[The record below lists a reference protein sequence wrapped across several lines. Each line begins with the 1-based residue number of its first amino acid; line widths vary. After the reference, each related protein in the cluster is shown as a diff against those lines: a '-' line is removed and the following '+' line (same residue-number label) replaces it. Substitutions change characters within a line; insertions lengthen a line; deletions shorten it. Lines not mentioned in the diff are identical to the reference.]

1 MKKLEVTDYE
11 NALKDLLELK
21 KNQLNNLLN
30 NSIPNQFSN
39 IKTLLWIN
47 FTLLSIVLLL
57 LSKNNFLSL
66 NLLTKSLIYLI
77 GFNIVFLLYTMFKH
91 RQKFYGDFDADD
103 YTDHIWNNIN
113 GEDYD
118 YSSHLM
124 NLIKHIEKAINENIK
139 IIESRGNI
147 MHIVTFLL
155 ICSIILFAIIV
166 IGKGG

>member
-1 MKKLEVTDYE
+1 MKKLQVTDYE

-21 KNQLNNLLN
+21 KNQLNNILN

-57 LSKNNFLSL
+57 LGRNFLNPDTS
-66 NLLTKSLIYLI
+66 TKGLIVLI
-77 GFNIVFLLYTMFKH
+77 GFNIVFLLYTMFKY

-103 YTDHIWNNIN
+103 YTDHLWDNIN
-113 GEDYD
+113 GKDYD

-139 IIESRGNI
+139 IIKSRGSI

-155 ICSIILFAIIV
+155 ICSITLFAIIV
-166 IGKGG
+166 IGKGE

>member
-57 LSKNNFLSL
+57 LSKKFLTLDYS
-66 NLLTKSLIYLI
+66 TKGLIVLI

-91 RQKFYGDFDADD
+91 RQKFYGNFDADE
-103 YTDHIWNNIN
+103 YTDHLWDNIN

-124 NLIKHIEKAINENIK
+124 NLIKHIEEAINENIK

>member
-21 KNQLNNLLN
+21 KNQLNNILN

-57 LSKNNFLSL
+57 LSRNFLNPDSS
-66 NLLTKSLIYLI
+66 TKGLIVLI

-103 YTDHIWNNIN
+103 YTDHLWDNIN

-124 NLIKHIEKAINENIK
+124 NLIKHLEKAINENIK
-139 IIESRGNI
+139 TIKSRGSI